1 MKKGKRSSV
10 RWRIVLIY
18 FMLLFAALTILA
30 VYLTS
35 SIRDYQLNSLK
46 DNITK
51 TVNQSNLLKFLGGF
65 AELEP
70 HSEEIQQSLDG
81 SWTNSFSQELSV
93 VDEKLRVIASTN
105 SNIKGRDAA
114 DVFDTDIIVGSLVS
128 GRDSESESL
137 SGSISVKN
145 LCFPVQHTGADGI
158 SKSTGAVYVRADLSS
173 INAFLAQSRLIFL
186 QAMGLALV
194 ITVVLG
200 FMVARSITEPIND
213 VTKTVEKMSQGD
225 FSASIAVKSDDEIG
239 QLAEMFNLMQQKLD
253 QTIAEINNEKNKLGT
268 ILEYMADGL
277 IAIDLDGNVLQV
289 NPTARRILGIDPGV
303 PSESLKYSE
312 ILGDLSADME
322 LTALKEACKEGSG
335 ESLLRGDD
343 YTYAVRFDRF
353 KDEDGQDVGI
363 IIIMQDMTERQ
374 RLEDMQTDFVA
385 NVSHELKTPLTNI
398 KSYTETLLDGALED
412 PQTARSFLQ
421 IVDSE
426 ADRMNRLVKD
436 LLQLSRM
443 DHGQDALFLKESNVI
458 SLVNMAIMK
467 MELSA
472 QHKGLEIRT
481 LYDIEG
487 DVRAMMDRDRMEQV
501 LSNVIS
507 NAINYTSQGYISV
520 DVREQ
525 GGQIQIIV
533 KDTGIGIPEAALSRI
548 FERFY
553 RVDKA
558 RSRSMGGTG
567 LGLPITKQIVEE
579 HKGSIE
585 AFSKEG
591 EGTTMVITLPAATRK
606 GIRNIE

>member
-1 MKKGKRSSV
+1 MKKGKHSSV

-30 VYLTS
+30 VYLTNS
-35 SIRDYQLNSLK
+35 MRAYQLDSLK
-46 DNITK
+46 ENITK

-70 HSEEIQQSLDG
+70 YSEEIQQSLDG
-81 SWTNSFSQELSV
+81 SWTSGFSQELSV
-93 VDEKLRVIASTN
+93 VDEKLRVVASTN
-105 SNIKGRDAA
+105 SNLKGRNAA
-114 DVFDTDIIVGSLVS
+114 DVFDSDIIVSALVQ
-128 GRDSESESL
+128 GRSTESESQT
-137 SGSISVKN
+137 GSISVKN
-145 LCFPVQHTGADGI
+145 LCFPVQHTDVSGRSAY
-158 SKSTGAVYVRADLSS
+158 TGAVYVRADLSS
-173 INAFLAQSRLIFL
+173 INAFLSQSRMIFL
-186 QAMGLALV
+186 QAMALALV

-289 NPTARRILGIDPGV
+289 NPTARHILGIPSDI

-312 ILGDLSADME
+312 MLGHFSADME
-322 LTALKEACKEGSG
+322 LNALKDACRDGSG
-335 ESLLRGDD
+335 ESLLRGDE

-353 KDEDGQDVGI
+353 KDENGEDVGI

-398 KSYTETLLDGALED
+398 KSYTETLLDGALDD
-412 PQTARSFLQ
+412 PDTARNFLQ

-443 DHGQDALFLKESNVI
+443 DHGQDPLFLKESNVI

-472 QHKGLEIRT
+472 RHKGLEIRS

-487 DVRAMMDRDRMEQV
+487 DIRAMMDRDRMEQV
-501 LSNVIS
+501 LLNVLS
-507 NAINYTSQGYISV
+507 NAIKYTNEGYVSI
-520 DVREQ
+520 DVKEQ
-525 GGQIQIIV
+525 SGQIKIIV
-533 KDTGIGIPEAALSRI
+533 SDTGIGIPEASLSRI

-567 LGLPITKQIVEE
+567 LGLAITKQIVEE

-585 AFSKEG
+585 AESSEG
-591 EGTTMVITLPAATRK
+591 KGTTVVISLPSVNRK
-606 GIRNIE
+606 GIRNID

>member
-1 MKKGKRSSV
+1 MKKGKHSSV

-30 VYLTS
+30 VYLTNS
-35 SIRDYQLNSLK
+35 MRAYQLDSLK
-46 DNITK
+46 ENITK

-70 HSEEIQQSLDG
+70 YSEEIQQSLDG
-81 SWTNSFSQELSV
+81 SWTSGFSQELSV
-93 VDEKLRVIASTN
+93 VDEKLRVVASTN
-105 SNIKGRDAA
+105 SNLKGRNAA
-114 DVFDTDIIVGSLVS
+114 DVFDSDIIVSALVQ
-128 GRDSESESL
+128 GRSTESESQT
-137 SGSISVKN
+137 GSISVKN
-145 LCFPVQHTGADGI
+145 LCFPVQHTDVSGRSAY
-158 SKSTGAVYVRADLSS
+158 TGAVYVRADLSS
-173 INAFLAQSRLIFL
+173 INAFLSQSRMIFL
-186 QAMGLALV
+186 QAMALALV

-289 NPTARRILGIDPGV
+289 NPTARHILGIPSDI

-312 ILGDLSADME
+312 ILGHFSADME
-322 LTALKEACKEGSG
+322 LNALKDACRDGSG
-335 ESLLRGDD
+335 ESLLRGDE

-353 KDEDGQDVGI
+353 KDENGEDVGI

-398 KSYTETLLDGALED
+398 KSYTETLLDGALDD
-412 PQTARSFLQ
+412 PDTARNFLQ

-443 DHGQDALFLKESNVI
+443 DHGQDPLFLKESNVI

-472 QHKGLEIRT
+472 RHKGLEIRS

-487 DVRAMMDRDRMEQV
+487 DIRAMMDRDRMEQV
-501 LSNVIS
+501 LLNVLS
-507 NAINYTSQGYISV
+507 NAIKYTNEGYVSI
-520 DVREQ
+520 DVKEQ
-525 GGQIQIIV
+525 SGQIKIIV
-533 KDTGIGIPEAALSRI
+533 SDTGIGIPEASLSRI

-567 LGLPITKQIVEE
+567 LGLAITKQIVEE

-585 AFSKEG
+585 AESSEG
-591 EGTTMVITLPAATRK
+591 KGTTVVISLPSVNRK
-606 GIRNIE
+606 GIRNID

>member
-1 MKKGKRSSV
+1 MKKGKHSSV

-30 VYLTS
+30 VYLTNS
-35 SIRDYQLNSLK
+35 MRAYQLDSLK
-46 DNITK
+46 ENITK

-70 HSEEIQQSLDG
+70 YSEEIQQSLDG
-81 SWTNSFSQELSV
+81 SWTSGFSQELSV
-93 VDEKLRVIASTN
+93 VDEKLRVVASTN
-105 SNIKGRDAA
+105 SNLKGRNAA
-114 DVFDTDIIVGSLVS
+114 DVFDSDIIVSALVQ
-128 GRDSESESL
+128 GRSTESESQT
-137 SGSISVKN
+137 GSISVKN
-145 LCFPVQHTGADGI
+145 LCFPVQHTDVSGRSAY
-158 SKSTGAVYVRADLSS
+158 TGAVYVRADLSS
-173 INAFLAQSRLIFL
+173 INAFLSQSRMIFL
-186 QAMGLALV
+186 QAMALALV

-289 NPTARRILGIDPGV
+289 NPTARHILGIPSDI

-312 ILGDLSADME
+312 ILGHFSADME
-322 LTALKEACKEGSG
+322 LNALKDACRDGSG
-335 ESLLRGDD
+335 ESLLRGDE

-353 KDEDGQDVGI
+353 KDENGEDVGI

-398 KSYTETLLDGALED
+398 KSYTETLLDGALDD
-412 PQTARSFLQ
+412 PDTARNFLQ

-443 DHGQDALFLKESNVI
+443 DHGQDPLFLKESNVI

-472 QHKGLEIRT
+472 RQKGLEIRS

-487 DVRAMMDRDRMEQV
+487 DIRAMMDRDRMEQV
-501 LSNVIS
+501 LLNVLS
-507 NAINYTSQGYISV
+507 NAIKYTNEGYVSI
-520 DVREQ
+520 DVKEQ
-525 GGQIQIIV
+525 SGQIKIIV
-533 KDTGIGIPEAALSRI
+533 SDTGIGIPEASLSRI

-567 LGLPITKQIVEE
+567 LGLAITKQIVEE

-585 AFSKEG
+585 AESSEG
-591 EGTTMVITLPAATRK
+591 KGTTVVISLPSVNRK